1 MGVCRM
7 LVCLNKTEYITCV
20 EYIAIL
26 SELKQYSL
34 ALEKQYS
41 QPQNEEITPL
51 WVLGAH
57 LKDQVSLMWP
67 SQ

>member
-7 LVCLNKTEYITCV
+7 LVCLRLYLKSPKHIARFKQNMSRV

-34 ALEKQYS
+34 ALKKQ
-41 QPQNEEITPL
+41 
-51 WVLGAH
+51 
-57 LKDQVSLMWP
+57 
-67 SQ
+67 